1 MRDILVEWKKFL
13 KEQEAL
19 DLPRPDQRGETTVNV
34 VPPSSTTENP
44 KITKWLNNL
53 TKPAETG
60 ILSPPFRVR
69 LSSGKLSENPIDYPT
84 ENEIKKDPRF
94 CPTSDWV
101 PLERKGYRSVKEIN
115 GWFLHLFFDNRGN
128 MLLKQI
134 GDKKG
139 DHNSKTHGSHY
150 DYFGAMKKD
159 MFGGCSILSYLQP
172 SLIGHAG
179 EYLGS
184 IAKDI
189 IKK

>member
-1 MRDILVEWKKFL
+1 MQDILVEWKKFL
-13 KEQEAL
+13 KEQEAV
-19 DLPRPDQRGETTVNV
+19 DLPRSDQRGETTANTI
-34 VPPSSTTENP
+34 PSSSTAENP

-53 TKPAETG
+53 TKPKETG
-60 ILSPPFRVR
+60 ILSPPFRVK

-101 PLERKGYRSVKEIN
+101 PLERKGYRSIKEIN
-115 GWFLHLFFDNRGN
+115 GWYLHLFFDDRGN
-128 MLLKQI
+128 MLLKHI
-134 GDKKG
+134 GEKKA
-139 DHNSKTHGSHY
+139 DHNNKTHGSHY

-159 MFGGCSILSYLQP
+159 MFGGCSILSYLQ
-172 SLIGHAG
+172 SGLIGHAG